1 MGGRVAIAAR
11 FNDGQTICVDG
22 WTNFVPR
29 MIMNEKTLSGDDSV
43 VREMLLEAAAL
54 EKYEGPISFR
64 SKEYGMIA
72 IDFTTREIHTKQNYT
87 NFTRKS
93 LGQMTDA
100 NACGYLDGDIRKE
113 FVHVI
118 SDEAGSMI
126 DAGRVTV
133 VARNGVDLDTPI
145 LLDRETALAMLR
157 EEHRAYMSGG
167 GLQHTELLVTTDPF
181 SVHVY
186 PDDGPLSPMKERLK
200 TSGFPMTKAE
210 GLNAMFGGM
219 IKPKEI
225 A

>member
-1 MGGRVAIAAR
+1 MGGRIAIAAR

-29 MIMNEKTLSGDDSV
+29 MVMNERTLSGDDSI
-43 VREMLLEAAAL
+43 VRAMLLEAATM
-54 EKYEGPISFR
+54 EQYEGPISFR
-64 SKEYGMIA
+64 SKGYGMVA

-87 NFTRKS
+87 SFERKS
-93 LGQMTDA
+93 LNQMTDV
-100 NACGYLDGDIRKE
+100 NRCGYPDGDIRKE

-118 SDEAGSMI
+118 SDEGGSMI
-126 DAGRVTV
+126 DAGRITV
-133 VARNGVDLDTPI
+133 VARNGVDLGTPI

-157 EEHRAYMSGG
+157 EEHRAHMGGG
-167 GLQHTELLVTTDPF
+167 GLRYTELRVSTDPF
-181 SVHVY
+181 TVHVY
-186 PDDGPLSPMKERLK
+186 PDDGPLTPMKERLK

-219 IKPKEI
+219 VRPKEV